1 MEDFMYVRPP
11 SQNRQRIKI
20 PENYSG
26 HAFTG
31 NGDYSDMP
39 PPVRQMPQRLDL
51 PASSDTQ
58 EYEDLPVPPKR
69 EISETEDNTVPQNSR
84 GDAVKEDNV
93 IPVAQPRD
101 SLLSLLLP
109 PTNNSSHF
117 PFGHGLGSEELL
129 ILGIMLLVFLHGSE
143 SGQNDNEF
151 LILLALL
158 LFSG

>member
-1 MEDFMYVRPP
+1 MYVRPP
-11 SQNRQRIKI
+11 SQTRQRIKI

-39 PPVRQMPQRLDL
+39 PPVRQVPQKLDL
-51 PASSDTQ
+51 PPSHDTQ
-58 EYEDLPVPPKR
+58 EYESLPAVSEK
-69 EISETEDNTVPQNSR
+69 EIPENEDNTIPQNHRSE
-84 GDAVKEDNV
+84 AAAEDSLST
-93 IPVAQPRD
+93 ITQPRD

-109 PTNNSSHF
+109 PINNNSHF
-117 PFGHGLGSEELL
+117 PFGHGIGGEELL